1 MKNKKHSGGCPVLS
15 VLGLSLSLTMCA
27 VAVNAAPI
35 DFNKNGKVDPYED
48 PATPLEQRVE
58 DLLSRM
64 TLEEKTCQ
72 ATTLY
77 GFPRVLMDSEPTPQ
91 WKERVWKDGI
101 GNIDEHCNGY
111 ASGKNKK
118 LVLKGPVSVIP
129 EALNK
134 TQRWFV
140 EETRLGIPCEFT
152 NEGIR
157 GACVSGGTSFPA
169 QQGLGC
175 TWNRALIADVGRVT
189 ARENRALGY
198 SNTYAPI
205 LDLPRDPRWGRIVE
219 CYGEDPYLVSELGVT
234 MVRALQANG
243 TTSSPKHYCAYAV
256 PEGGR
261 DDRARTAPSIGPREL
276 HTLYMRPFRRAF
288 MEGKAHGTMSSYNDW
303 DGDPISA
310 SKYFL
315 TDLLR
320 GEYGF
325 DGYVVSDSEAVEYI
339 YTKHRVVPDYKHA
352 TAAALA
358 AGLNV
363 RTTFRQPETFTLPL
377 REAVEEGILPMATL
391 DQRTREVLRYK
402 FRIGLFDNPYVTDPK
417 AAESIVGCEEH
428 QAVARKASEQA
439 IVLLKNDG
447 LLPLDPSQLHKVL
460 VCGPNARGDHF
471 GISRYGPQNIDVP
484 DMETSVSK
492 VLGKDIE
499 VLYAK
504 GCDFVD
510 KRFPE
515 SDILPEPP
523 DADEQALIDDAVAKA
538 KESDVVL
545 LFLGGKADL
554 TVGESAS
561 RSSLDLPGH
570 QQALLK
576 AMYAAGKPV
585 VLILVDG
592 RPASIN
598 WADKHI
604 PAILYAG
611 FGGQHGGEALAETL
625 VGKVN
630 PSAKSSFTWPKTV
643 GQIPYAFPYKPASRS
658 AGRARV
664 DGSLYPFGHGLSYT
678 TFRYDAV
685 MISNQKPKP
694 GEPVKV
700 SFTLTNTGKCRG
712 AEVPQ
717 LYLQDVVCSVNR
729 SFIELAGFERVEL
742 DPGESRRVSYTLTDE
757 QLRLLDLGMNW
768 IVEPGLFRVYIGSSS
783 EDIRIPKDAFKSADW
798 GGQIGNAGFP
808 AGSKSLDPE
817 PALPLAANEFEVQ
830 P

>member
-1 MKNKKHSGGCPVLS
+1 MKNGILFSVVCTYVVLC
-15 VLGLSLSLTMCA
+15 VVKG
-27 VAVNAAPI
+27 VAAPI

-48 PATPLEQRVE
+48 PSVSIEKRVE

-64 TLEEKTCQ
+64 TVEEKTCQ

-77 GFPRVLMDSEPTPQ
+77 GYPRVLMDSEPTPK

-111 ASGKNKK
+111 GKKDK
-118 LVLKGPVSVIP
+118 VLKGPPSIIP
-129 EALNK
+129 KTLNK

-157 GACVSGGTSFPA
+157 GACVSQGTSFPA

-175 TWNRALIADVGRVT
+175 TWNRALIAEVGRVT
-189 ARENRALGY
+189 ARENKALGF

-219 CYGEDPYLVSELGVT
+219 CYGEDPYLVSELGVV
-234 MVRALQANG
+234 MVKALQANG

-276 HTLYMRPFRRAF
+276 HSLYMRPFRRAF

-303 DGDPISA
+303 DGDPVSA

-325 DGYVVSDSEAVEYI
+325 EGYVVSDSEAVEYI
-339 YTKHRVVPDYKHA
+339 YTKHRVVPDYKHGV
-352 TAAALA
+352 AAALA

-377 REAVEEGILPMATL
+377 RDAVKEGILPMETL

-402 FRIGLFDNPYVTDPK
+402 FSIGLFDNPYVTDPEASDK
-417 AAESIVGCEEH
+417 IVGCAEH
-428 QAVARKASEQA
+428 HEVARRASEQS
-439 IVLLKNDG
+439 IVLLKNDA
-447 LLPLDPSQLHKVL
+447 LLPLDAGKLKKVL
-460 VCGPNARGDHF
+460 VCGPNARDSHF
-471 GISRYGPQNIDVP
+471 GVSRYGPQNIKVDNMDESVRKALGSDV
-484 DMETSVSK
+484 
-492 VLGKDIE
+492 E
-499 VLYAK
+499 VLFAK
-504 GCDFVD
+504 GCDLVD

-523 DADEQALIDDAVAKA
+523 TAKEQSLIDEAVAKA

-545 LFLGGKADL
+545 LFLGGKNHI

-570 QQALLK
+570 QETLLK
-576 AMYAAGKPV
+576 ALHAAGKPV
-585 VLILVDG
+585 VLVLVDG
-592 RPASIN
+592 RPSSIN

-604 PAILYAG
+604 PAIVYAG
-611 FGGQHGGEALAETL
+611 FGGQHGGAALADIL
-625 VGKVN
+625 LGKVN
-630 PSAKSSFTWPKTV
+630 PSAKSSFTWPKSV
-643 GQIPYAFPYKPASRS
+643 GQLPYAFPYKPASRS

-678 TFRYDAV
+678 SFKYENLKIAK
-685 MISNQKPKP
+685 QKVKQ
-694 GEPVKV
+694 GEPVKI
-700 SFTLTNTGKCRG
+700 SFTLTNIGKVKG

-717 LYLQDVVCSVNR
+717 IYLHDVACSVNR
-729 SFIELAGFERVEL
+729 WFIELAGFERIEL
-742 DPGESRRVSYTLTDE
+742 DPGESREVSFTLTDE
-757 QLRLLDLGMNW
+757 QLRVLDLDMKW
-768 IVEPGLFRVYIGSSS
+768 TVEPGVFRVYVGSSS
-783 EDIRIPKDAFKSADW
+783 EDIRLPANAFKDPAW
-798 GGQIGNAGFP
+798 GGQVGNAGFP
-808 AGSKSLDPE
+808 VGKKSLDPE
-817 PALPLAANEFEVQ
+817 PERALAVNEFQVI
-830 P
+830 

>member
-1 MKNKKHSGGCPVLS
+1 
-15 VLGLSLSLTMCA
+15 
-27 VAVNAAPI
+27 
-35 DFNKNGKVDPYED
+35 
-48 PATPLEQRVE
+48 
-58 DLLSRM
+58 
-64 TLEEKTCQ
+64 
-72 ATTLY
+72 
-77 GFPRVLMDSEPTPQ
+77 
-91 WKERVWKDGI
+91 
-101 GNIDEHCNGY
+101 
-111 ASGKNKK
+111 
-118 LVLKGPVSVIP
+118 VIP

-134 TQRWFV
+134 TQRWFI
-140 EETRLGIPCEFT
+140 EETRLGIPVEFT

-169 QQGLGC
+169 QLCLGC
-175 TWNRALIADVGRVT
+175 TWNRSLIAQVGRVT

-243 TTSSPKHYCAYAV
+243 TSSSPKHYCAYAI

-288 MEGKAHGTMSSYNDW
+288 MEGKARGTMSSYNDI
-303 DGDPISA
+303 DGDPVSA

-339 YTKHRVVPDYKHA
+339 YNKHRVVHDYKH
-352 TAAALA
+352 AAALA

-377 REAVEEGILPMATL
+377 RAAVKEGILPMETL
-391 DQRTREVLRYK
+391 DQRTREMLRYK
-402 FRIGLFDNPYVTDPK
+402 FRIGLFDHPYVENPQ
-417 AAESIVGCEEH
+417 AANKIVGCAEH
-428 QAVARKASEQA
+428 QAIAKKASEQS

-447 LLPLDPSQLHKVL
+447 LLPLSVNKLKKVL
-460 VCGPNARGDHF
+460 ICGPNARTDHF
-471 GISRYGPQNIDVP
+471 GHSRYGPQNIDVVT
-484 DMETSVSK
+484 MEESFIAA
-492 VLGKDIE
+492 LGKK
-499 VLYAK
+499 VNVSYAK
-504 GCDFVD
+504 GCELVD

-515 SDILPEPP
+515 SDILPEPLN
-523 DADEQALIDDAVAKA
+523 AVECQLIDEAVAKA

-545 LFLGGKADL
+545 LFLGGKSHV
-554 TVGESAS
+554 TVGESTS
-561 RSSLDLPGH
+561 RTSLALPGR
-570 QQALLK
+570 QEMLLEALH
-576 AMYAAGKPV
+576 AAGKPI
-585 VLILVDG
+585 VLILIDG

-604 PAILYAG
+604 PAILFAG
-611 FGGQHGGEALAETL
+611 FGGQHGGEALAE
-625 VGKVN
+625 VVFGKVN
-630 PSAKSSFTWPKTV
+630 PSAKSSFTWPKCV

-658 AGRARV
+658 VGRARV

-678 TFRYDAV
+678 TFHYDN
-685 MISNQKPKP
+685 IKIENQHPEL

-700 SFTLTNTGKCRG
+700 SFTLTNTGDRRG
-712 AEVPQ
+712 AEISQ
-717 LYLQDVVCSVNR
+717 LYLQDVVRSVNR

-742 DPGESRRVSYTLTDE
+742 DPGESREVTFTLTDE
-757 QLRLLDLGMNW
+757 QLRLLDLNMEW
-768 IVEPGLFRVYIGSSS
+768 VVEPGLFRVYIGSSS
-783 EDIRIPKDAFKSADW
+783 EDLRIPKDAFDAPCW

-808 AGSKSLDPE
+808 PLNKSIDPV
-817 PALPLAANEFEVQ
+817 PVKPLAANEFIVRELSVGQ
-830 P
+830 R

>member
-1 MKNKKHSGGCPVLS
+1 MNTRISFVVISIFVALS
-15 VLGLSLSLTMCA
+15 ASRSYS
-27 VAVNAAPI
+27 API

-48 PATPLEQRVE
+48 PSVAIDQRVE

-64 TLEEKTCQ
+64 TVEEKTCQ

-77 GFPRVLMDSEPTPQ
+77 GYPRVLMDAEPTPE
-91 WKERVWKDGI
+91 WKQRVWKDGI

-111 ASGKNKK
+111 GDKEK
-118 LVLKGPVSVIP
+118 VLKGPPSIIP
-129 EALNK
+129 KTLNK

-175 TWNRALIADVGRVT
+175 TWNRVLIAHVGRVT
-189 ARENRALGY
+189 ARENKALGF

-219 CYGEDPYLVSELGVT
+219 CYGEDPYLVSELGVV
-234 MVRALQANG
+234 MVKALQANG

-261 DDRARTAPSIGPREL
+261 DDRARTAPSIGQREL
-276 HTLYMRPFRRAF
+276 HSLYMRPFRRAF
-288 MEGKAHGTMSSYNDW
+288 MEGKAHGTMASYNDW

-325 DGYVVSDSEAVEYI
+325 EGYVVSDSEAVEYI
-339 YTKHRVVPDYKHA
+339 YTKHRVVTDYKHA
-352 TAAALA
+352 VAAALT

-377 REAVEEGILPMATL
+377 RAAVKEGLLSMETL

-402 FRIGLFDNPYVTDPK
+402 FTIGLFDHPYVSEPE
-417 AAESIVGCEEH
+417 AADQIVGCAEH
-428 QAVARKASEQA
+428 HAVARQASEQS
-439 IVLLKNDG
+439 IVLLKNDA
-447 LLPLDPSQLHKVL
+447 LLPLDVTKLRKVL
-460 VCGPNARGDHF
+460 VCGPNARDNHF
-471 GISRYGPQNIDVP
+471 GHSRYGPQNIDVQTM
-484 DMETSVSK
+484 DEALRSMLKNK
-492 VLGKDIE
+492 VE
-499 VLYAK
+499 MLYAK
-504 GCDFVD
+504 GCELVN

-523 DADEQALIDDAVAKA
+523 TVEEQALIDEAVAKA
-538 KESDVVL
+538 AESDVVL
-545 LFLGGKADL
+545 LFLGGKNHI

-561 RSSLDLPGH
+561 RSSLALPGH
-570 QQALLK
+570 QETLLK
-576 AMYAAGKPV
+576 ALSAVGKPV

-592 RPASIN
+592 RPSSIN
-598 WADKHI
+598 WADKHV
-604 PAILYAG
+604 PAIVFAG
-611 FGGQHGGEALAETL
+611 FGGQYGGEALAGVLLGTI
-625 VGKVN
+625 N
-630 PSAKSSFTWPKTV
+630 PSAKSSFTWPKCV

-664 DGSLYPFGHGLSYT
+664 NGSLYAFGHGLSYT
-678 TFRYDAV
+678 SFKYDNLKIV
-685 MISNQKPKP
+685 NQTVKQ
-694 GEPVKV
+694 GEPVKI
-700 SFTLTNTGKCRG
+700 SFTLTNTGKVKG
-712 AEVPQ
+712 AEVAQ
-717 LYLQDVVCSVNR
+717 LYLHDVACSVNR
-729 SFIELAGFERVEL
+729 WFIELAGFERIEL
-742 DPGESRRVSYTLTDE
+742 DPGESREVSFILTDE
-757 QLRLLDLGMNW
+757 QLQVLDLQMKW
-768 IVEPGLFRVYIGSSS
+768 RVEPGLFRVYVGSSS
-783 EDIRIPKDAFKSADW
+783 EDIRLPENAFKDPAW
-798 GGQIGNAGFP
+798 GGQVGNAGFP
-808 AGSKSLDPE
+808 IGEKSLDPE
-817 PALPLAANEFEVQ
+817 PKRDLAANEFEVRSAL
-830 P
+830 